1 MLVSASVMLTDVNT
15 CYHEACGEK
24 ADLWT
29 PLHWAA
35 TIGDT
40 RLVSFLLDKG
50 AETST
55 IATGQSAFIFAGV
68 TPLIVGFKVTY
79 ECHEDE
85 CRRKYETAAFYR
97 LLETATPEM
106 IIVRLTNAADIW
118 LTDDS
123 RCRVTNPNS
132 RFSEDEFVTEAPLAT
147 ACDMLDLHLVN
158 ALLHNAGI
166 AHIASSSHRPA
177 EDPDPHVHRSSAFQL
192 AARGDCCE
200 GGIRKQRRDE
210 CECG

>member
-40 RLVSFLLDKG
+40 RLVSSLLDKG

-55 IATGQSAFIFAGV
+55 IATDQSAFIFAGV
-68 TPLIVGFKVTY
+68 TPLIVGFKVMY
-79 ECHEDE
+79 KCHEDE
-85 CRRKYETAAFYR
+85 CRRKYDTAAFYR

-106 IIVRLTNAADIW
+106 INVRLTNAADVW
-118 LTDDS
+118 LMD
-123 RCRVTNPNS
+123 
-132 RFSEDEFVTEAPLAT
+132 
-147 ACDMLDLHLVN
+147 
-158 ALLHNAGI
+158 
-166 AHIASSSHRPA
+166 
-177 EDPDPHVHRSSAFQL
+177 
-192 AARGDCCE
+192 RG
-200 GGIRKQRRDE
+200 R
-210 CECG
+210 